1 MAKTQTIEDSFAR
14 LENIINDMEKEDI
27 TLDEAFKLYKEGI
40 KLVENCNGMLDKVE
54 KQIVLINDRGEQVE
68 TDGTF

>member
-14 LENIINDMEKEDI
+14 LENIISDMEKEDI